1 MVLFET
7 ILDKDLIKELNRKSL
22 NDILKNLR
30 IKQRGK
36 MILRHIHKLR
46 FIMQKDFETIKD
58 YHEEIVIN
66 LEQYAIIENFSDEE
80 FERRLNESFFENLCF
95 FTKRKLKDLRI
106 TEVSEALT
114 YLIELEE
121 NLLDKIK
128 SKQLIRNRKND
139 LKNEEK
145 KTRFT
150 KNINLDNILTKKREM
165 LVFRM

>member
-1 MVLFET
+1 
-7 ILDKDLIKELNRKSL
+7 
-22 NDILKNLR
+22 
-30 IKQRGK
+30 
-36 MILRHIHKLR
+36 
-46 FIMQKDFETIKD
+46 MQIDFETIKD

-95 FTKRKLKDLRI
+95 FTKRKLKDLRT
-106 TEVSEALT
+106 TEVSEELT
-114 YLIELEE
+114 YLIEIEE
-121 NLLDKIK
+121 DLLDKIK

-165 LVFRM
+165 LVFKM